1 MIQDIKAPI
10 TTYLIYDHRKNR
22 VYPVKLLW
30 DGHEYRI
37 TNVGMHYT
45 YRNGKSLFHV
55 FTTSTENLSFK
66 LVLNTDNL
74 FWTVE
79 QISDGL
85 PE

>member
-10 TTYLIYDHRKNR
+10 TAYLIYDHRKN
-22 VYPVKLLW
+22 VALPAKVFW
-30 DGHEYRI
+30 DGREYKVKKI
-37 TNVGMHYT
+37 GMHYKHRVGNTLMHT
-45 YRNGKSLFHV
+45 YTV
-55 FTTSTENLSFK
+55 STDSLSFK

-85 PE
+85 PD